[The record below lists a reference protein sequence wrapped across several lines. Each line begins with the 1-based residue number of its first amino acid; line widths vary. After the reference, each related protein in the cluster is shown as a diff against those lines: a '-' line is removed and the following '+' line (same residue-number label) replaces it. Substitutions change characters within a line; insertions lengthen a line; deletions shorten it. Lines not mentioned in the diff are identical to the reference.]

1 MSSSIVIALPKIEDA
16 KKIRTILNRHGLTV
30 ASVCSSVSN
39 ALASISELDSGV
51 LICGYKLTD
60 AYYKDAL
67 DNLPQYFEMLLLAS
81 QRIIDEAPNS
91 VSTVQMPMKASV
103 LIDTVND
110 MLYHLE
116 RRIKKEKKK
125 PKPRSEKEQNY
136 ISNAKRLLMEKNQ
149 MTEEEAYRHI
159 QKCSM
164 DSGTNMVETAQ
175 MLLMLRFDLS
185 YVLNKTSENNRK
197 NFVKNDDIILT
208 EYVVIY
214 RIYFCSYQVRGKIHF
229 NPNIILYIERIQT
242 NIK

>member
-67 DNLPQYFEMLLLAS
+67 DDLPQYFEMLLLAS

-136 ISNAKRLLMEKNQ
+136 ISNAKRLLMEKKVTVIPGNAFGASG
-149 MTEEEAYRHI
+149 EGFVRISYSY
-159 QKCSM
+159 SM
-164 DSGTNMVETAQ
+164 AH
-175 MLLMLRFDLS
+175 
-185 YVLNKTSENNRK
+185 
-197 NFVKNDDIILT
+197 LT
-208 EYVVIY
+208 EALQ
-214 RIYFCSYQVRGKIHF
+214 RIGSFLEELGV
-229 NPNIILYIERIQT
+229 
-242 NIK
+242 

>member
-30 ASVCSSVSN
+30 ASVCSSV
-39 ALASISELDSGV
+39 
-51 LICGYKLTD
+51 
-60 AYYKDAL
+60 YYKDAL

-149 MTEEEAYRHI
+149 MTEDEAYRHI

-175 MLLMLRFDLS
+175 MLLMLMYD
-185 YVLNKTSENNRK
+185 E
-197 NFVKNDDIILT
+197 I
-208 EYVVIY
+208 
-214 RIYFCSYQVRGKIHF
+214 
-229 NPNIILYIERIQT
+229 
-242 NIK
+242 

>member
-116 RRIKKEKKK
+116 RRIKKETKAQIRKRTELYLECQTPSDEKK
-125 PKPRSEKEQNY
+125 PDDRRGS
-136 ISNAKRLLMEKNQ
+136 ISTHPEMQHGFRNQ
-149 MTEEEAYRHI
+149 HGRNCTDVTHA
-159 QKCSM
+159 
-164 DSGTNMVETAQ
+164 DV
-175 MLLMLRFDLS
+175 
-185 YVLNKTSENNRK
+185 
-197 NFVKNDDIILT
+197 
-208 EYVVIY
+208 
-214 RIYFCSYQVRGKIHF
+214 
-229 NPNIILYIERIQT
+229 
-242 NIK
+242 